1 MKAKCIG
8 CIGCSRRDVN
18 SLLDLPRVYICRVG
32 DCPPLLR
39 LHYGRHTPAR
49 KLKISETRSSTLMYN
64 PDLDEKT
71 HNGLTIRAEAPAK
84 NDSQRKDF
92 LWESFFT
99 GASARIVSPL

>member
-49 KLKISETRSSTLMYN
+49 KLKISETRSSTLKYN
-64 PDLDEKT
+64 PDLDDVIPKGR
-71 HNGLTIRAEAPAK
+71 HQSALDVLIISSSLAGIWACFYLTC
-84 NDSQRKDF
+84 
-92 LWESFFT
+92 
-99 GASARIVSPL
+99 RIDMN